1 MGNITAIHDQ
11 YYKYDEGG
19 EYVSSSRLDKYF
31 FLLLTILYEEVL

>member
-19 EYVSSSRLDKYF
+19 EYVSSSLFSTFDNSIWGGIVRL
-31 FLLLTILYEEVL
+31 